1 MTEQKLYAFLGE
13 TLVGEFT
20 RNANGTIAFRYFGD
34 YRWSDNPTPISLSMP
49 LAQETHTGTV
59 ASNFLDALVP
69 ESQQARK
76 ESQRIH
82 HASTTD
88 AFDLLQAIGFDATGA
103 LRLSSSPDLPVENQ
117 YLLPIDDSTIAAR
130 LRAAAPTGIQP
141 AGVKEHWSVAGQQG
155 KIALR
160 LHDDRWYTAEGTA
173 RTTHIL
179 KPGIPTLPNQA
190 FDEHLTMRI
199 AAHMGLRVA
208 NTTFR
213 LFEGV
218 PAIIIER
225 YDRITDDKGDVTALH
240 QEDLTQAMGIPSSLK
255 YEEHNGPTSERYAAM
270 IRCHGLNGEGE
281 ANVRAFV
288 DGILVSYLL
297 GATDSHAKNYSL
309 LIKGDSVRM
318 APLYD
323 LASIYPYLGHG
334 SIGASTTLAMNI
346 GGRRNLL
353 QLRRKHL
360 ERFASRMGLPAE
372 DVLHRFATLTRRMPD
387 AFEQAITEQQV
398 TDDSYAST
406 VGATLIDDYRKRL
419 LMTHDDAM
427 HWLTESTL

>member
-13 TLVGEFT
+13 TPIGEFT
-20 RNANGTIAFRYFGD
+20 RSANGTIAFHYLDD

-49 LAQETHTGTV
+49 LAQETHTGAV
-59 ASNFLDALVP
+59 AENFLDALVP
-69 ESQQARK
+69 ESQQARR
-76 ESQRIH
+76 ESQRMH
-82 HASTTD
+82 HANTTD

-117 YLLPIDDSTIAAR
+117 SLLPIDDAAIAAR

-141 AGVKEHWSVAGQQG
+141 AGAKEHWSVAGQQG

-160 LHDDRWYTAEGTA
+160 LHDNRWYTAEGTA

-179 KPGIPTLPNQA
+179 KPGIPTLLNQA

-199 AAHMGLRVA
+199 AAHMGLHVA
-208 NTTFR
+208 NTTFH

-218 PAIIIER
+218 PAIIVER
-225 YDRITDDKGDVTALH
+225 YDRLSDGNGNVIALH

-270 IRCHGLNGEGE
+270 IRNHGLHGEGD
-281 ANVRAFV
+281 ANIRAFV

-309 LIKGDSVRM
+309 LLKGDSVRM

-334 SIGASTTLAMNI
+334 PISASMTLAMNI
-346 GGRRNLL
+346 GGKRNLL
-353 QLRRKHL
+353 QLRHKHL
-360 ERFASRMGLPAE
+360 ERFATRMGLPAE
-372 DVLHRFATLTRRMPD
+372 DVLRRFATLTRRMPT
-387 AFEQAITEQQV
+387 AFEQAVAEQRAM
-398 TDDSYAST
+398 DDGHSNT
-406 VGATLIDDYRKRL
+406 VDETLIDDYRKRL
-419 LMTHDDAM
+419 LMTYDDAM
-427 HWLTESTL
+427 QWLTTTSF